1 MTFTSLLALSALVQ
15 AAAAQTPAPVMAPQ
29 AAPSASA
36 TNDDGWESLDR
47 VVIVVN
53 DDIVTRGQL
62 SGRYTFALR
71 SGIEKPKTQA
81 EQDAFVGEIAHDTIV
96 TRLKAQSGEALGF
109 DPAQVERIQRSDLE
123 RAIKAR
129 GGVVNFSEFLT
140 SRGVTAE
147 DYRLLRR
154 DFIFTELWEDAITG
168 SGASVS
174 ARPSSDRY
182 VRPGLIRFEYEN
194 ARFDPALL
202 AEIGGRAETV
212 RFRQLVI
219 LETPALSLAM
229 AQEQAQS
236 LRSQI
241 VDGVDMEGL
250 IESFSRARGKDSEVT
265 ADVAA
270 AMRVVPQAASFF
282 ATAKPGEVSDVVAFR
297 RKDQRGYA
305 LYRVEERKPGEVPS
319 LDDLEVQQKLARR
332 LQTGFDQQRIEAALQ
347 RAYSNSYVWQMGAD
361 DARAAPTPPD
371 AQPENSAPASTA
383 PNGAAH

>member
-1 MTFTSLLALSALVQ
+1 MTFTSLLALCALL
-15 AAAAQTPAPVMAPQ
+15 QTPPAENPPPVAGPQ

-36 TNDDGWESLDR
+36 TNNDGWESLDR

-62 SGRYTFALR
+62 SGRYLFALR
-71 SGIEKPKTQA
+71 SGMEKPKTQA
-81 EQDAFVGEIAHDTIV
+81 EQDAFVSEIAHDTIV

-109 DPAQVERIQRSDLE
+109 DPAQVERIQKNDLE

-140 SRGVTAE
+140 SRGLTAE

-194 ARFDPALL
+194 ARLDPVLL

-212 RFRQLVI
+212 RFRRLVLVARDESQLPKV
-219 LETPALSLAM
+219 LELA
-229 AQEQAQS
+229 EQ
-236 LRSQI
+236 LRGQI

-250 IESFSRARGKDSEVT
+250 VDTYSAARGKDSDITTEV
-265 ADVAA
+265 ARAI
-270 AMRVVPQAASFF
+270 RVIPQAASYL
-282 ATAKPGEVSDVVAFR
+282 TAARPGEVSDVLPFR
-297 RKDQRGYA
+297 GENTRGYA

-319 LDDLEVQQKLARR
+319 LDDREVQQKLARR

-347 RAYSNSYVWQMGAD
+347 RAWKNSYVWQLGAD
-361 DARAAPTPPD
+361 DAPAAPG
-371 AQPENSAPASTA
+371 APAEPAEGSPPAA
-383 PNGAAH
+383 PSSAAH